1 MDLDSVK
8 VDPAHHKVEF
18 ENDQIRVVR
27 WVISPGDKTAK
38 HSHPASLIVLLTD
51 YDARVTTADGKS
63 TEVHSKAG
71 SATWRE
77 AGTHVVENISQH
89 PMEGIIVE
97 PKKAAAPRPAPKKG
111 PA

>member
-8 VDPAHHKVEF
+8 VDPAHHKIVF
-18 ENDQIRVVR
+18 ENDQMRVVH
-27 WVISPGDKTAK
+27 WMISPGDKTAK
-38 HSHPASLIVLLTD
+38 HSHPANLNVLVTD
-51 YDARVTTADGKS
+51 YDARVTTADGTS

-71 SATWRE
+71 SAMWRE

-97 PKKAAAPRPAPKKG
+97 PKKAVSARPAPKKG

>member
-1 MDLDSVK
+1 MDRDAVK
-8 VDPAHHKVEF
+8 VDPAHHKVVF

-27 WVISPGDKTAK
+27 WVVSAGDKTGK

-51 YDARVTTADGKS
+51 YDARVTTGDGKS

-71 SATWRE
+71 SALWRE
-77 AGTHVVENISQH
+77 ALTHVVENIGQH

-97 PKKAAAPRPAPKKG
+97 PKKAAAA
-111 PA
+111 